1 MNNNKHID
9 ISRAQLPLNRK
20 QRMKKDT
27 YRAYILLL
35 ISCLCFLPLT
45 TAHANGEHRILVVG
59 DSISAAYGI
68 DVTAGWVH
76 LLQERLHSTP
86 YAHYEVINASVSGN
100 TSADGLSRLPQLL
113 SLYSPETVVIELGGN
128 DGLRGYPTK
137 LMAKNLQKMIDLS
150 QQANAKVVLA
160 GIEIPPNYGERYTL
174 AFRKTFQQLAQN
186 NTVSYI
192 PFILENIA
200 TQPQLMQKDSIH
212 PTAEAQPVLLENMW
226 GAISGLLEEKRD

>member
-1 MNNNKHID
+1 
-9 ISRAQLPLNRK
+9 
-20 QRMKKDT
+20 MKKDI
-27 YRAYILLL
+27 YRACTFLL
-35 ISCLCFLPLT
+35 ISCLCLLPFT
-45 TAHANGEHRILVVG
+45 VAHANSEHRILVVG

-76 LLQERLHSTP
+76 LLQEQLHSTS

-113 SLYSPETVVIELGGN
+113 SLYSPEIVVIELGGN

-150 QQANAKVVLA
+150 QQINAKVVLA
-160 GIEIPPNYGERYTL
+160 GIEIPPNYGERYTV

-212 PTAEAQPVLLENMW
+212 PTAEAQPILLENMW
-226 GAISGLLEEKRD
+226 GAISGLLKEK